1 MGYDFTAWRRDTYP
15 SVSLEFVGEHICIIY
30 FDNPP
35 VNAENWESVVALDNI
50 WRGIREDDGIRCTII
65 TGKDTPYKG
74 KHYFCAGADVKQW
87 SGRDK
92 KMPDIPTPPVRP
104 QIFPRHAFEC
114 EASYLASKPF
124 IAMVN
129 GTAVGVGAD
138 WAIVADMTI
147 ASDDARIGWVYILRG
162 IAPYEGATWLLPR
175 RVPTN
180 IAFELLTTGRI
191 IEAEEAARLGIF
203 NKVVPHEQLRE
214 ATLEYARWYAEK
226 GPPLAIGA
234 TRTLIYTGLNQ
245 DYHTHLQMVELA
257 EGNIGPDRI
266 EAMAAWVEK
275 REAKFQYK
283 GAPGK

>member
-1 MGYDFTAWRRDTYP
+1 MGYDFTAWRKVKYP
-15 SVSLEFVGEHICIIY
+15 TISLEMVGDHIVIIN

-35 VNAENWESVVALDNI
+35 VNAENWESVVALDTI
-50 WRGIREDDGIRCTII
+50 WDGIRNDDEIRCTII
-65 TGKDTPYKG
+65 TGNDREYKG
-74 KHYFCAGADVKQW
+74 KHYFCAGADIKQW

-92 KMPDIPTPPVRP
+92 DMPDISTPPVRP

-114 EASYLASKPF
+114 EAGFIGSKPF
-124 IAMVN
+124 LAMVN

-138 WAIVADMTI
+138 WAIVSDMTI

-162 IAPYEGATWLLPR
+162 IAPYEGGTWLLPR
-175 RVPTN
+175 RVGVN

-191 IEAEEAARLGIF
+191 IEADEALRLGIF
-203 NKVVPHEQLRE
+203 NKVVPHNQLRD

-234 TRTLIYTGLNQ
+234 TRTLIYTGLTQ
-245 DYHTHLQMVELA
+245 DYHSHMQMVELA
-257 EGNIGPDRI
+257 EGNIAPDRI

-275 REAKFQYK
+275 REPKFQYK
-283 GAPGK
+283 GSPGK